1 MAAAKHNITIE
12 QGIDF
17 TLEIQLKDATGAEID
32 LSAYNDGSSTSAPHF
47 LAKIKRSSEVS
58 TVECTFTT
66 AKLATVSGDAAHSGS
81 SDPGD
86 SGRVALKLTDAQTL
100 ALTNTSYV
108 YDLYRQD
115 SANNWHRDLE
125 GTVTVVEG
133 VSR

>member
-17 TLEIQLKDATGAEID
+17 TLEIQLKDAAGAAIN
-32 LSAYNDGSSTSAPHF
+32 LSSYNAGTSTTAPHF

-66 AKLATVSGDAAHSGS
+66 AKLPVESGDSPSSGA
-81 SDPGD
+81 DGI